1 MIWLPPLL
9 IPTSNDRSVGTP
21 MITIV
26 TPVAMIS
33 PRLTVVQTALG
44 KELITK
50 SAQPLQTEWVVLA
63 KTVSTIKELL
73 LLDGVGGK
81 RRITIKIILLKLY

>member
-50 SAQPLQTEWVVLA
+50 IVQPLRTEWVVLA
-63 KTVSTIKELL
+63 KTVSTIKEPL